1 MRTRLL
7 FVGLPLLAAGVA
19 AALVVAF
26 TRGSDGPGDPAAFMT
41 TLIEQI
47 AGNDYAEAW
56 LTLHPAQ
63 QRGAGRRAYVACE
76 SQSPIPGKLA
86 SVTVLGVS
94 DEEVR
99 VAGEGT
105 TPGKAV
111 RLKLSIGGLGGDPV
125 VVTHTGHAVAVGDH
139 WTWILP
145 PARFADYEAGRCPPG

>member
-7 FVGLPLLAAGVA
+7 FVGGPLLAAGVA
-19 AALVVAF
+19 AALVLVF

-41 TLIEQI
+41 TIVEQI
-47 AGNDYAEAW
+47 SGNDYADAW

-63 QRGAGRRAYVACE
+63 KLVADREAYVACE

-86 SVTVLGVS
+86 SVSVLDVA
-94 DEEVR
+94 DEQVR

-105 TPGKAV
+105 TAGKAV

-125 VVTHTGHAVAVGDH
+125 VVTHTGHAVAVAGH

-145 PARFADYEAGRCPPG
+145 PERFADYEAGRCPQG